1 MVVGLRCHRKQQKI
15 EWMLEEFSVL
25 ETLFNIVIKKE
36 IKRPSGFEGL
46 SRFYVMLSS
55 SRFIKQWVTLELYNE
70 LLLEKFSTHVTPLNG
85 DKGCPNFQCVHCG
98 GEWSSKL

>member
-85 DKGCPNFQCVHCG
+85 DKDYPDLQCVYCK